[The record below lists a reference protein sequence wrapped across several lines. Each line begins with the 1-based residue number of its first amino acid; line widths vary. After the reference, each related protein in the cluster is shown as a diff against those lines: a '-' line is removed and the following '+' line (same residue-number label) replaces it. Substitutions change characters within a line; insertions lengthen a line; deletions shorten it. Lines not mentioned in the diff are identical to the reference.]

1 MPLLRFDVIKGRD
14 EKALKALL
22 DTAHEAMLEAFEV
35 PASDRYQIVHQ
46 HEPNELVVEDTGLGL
61 SRSDNLVMISI
72 VSKPRTQHQKER
84 LYALLA
90 ERLESECG
98 ISPQDLM
105 VSITENGDADWSFGM
120 GEAQFLTGKL

>member
-1 MPLLRFDVIKGRD
+1 MPLLRFDVVKGRN
-14 EKALKALL
+14 EKALKTLL

-35 PASDRYQIVHQ
+35 PATDRYQIVHQ

>member
-1 MPLLRFDVIKGRD
+1 VPLLRFDVVKGRD
-14 EKALKALL
+14 EKALRTML
-22 DTAHEAMLEAFEV
+22 DTAHAAMLEAFEV
-35 PASDRYQIVHQ
+35 PATDRYQIVHQ
-46 HEPNELVVEDTGLGL
+46 HEPNELIVEDTGLGF

-98 ISPQDLM
+98 ISSQDLM

>member
-1 MPLLRFDVIKGRD
+1 MPLLRFDVVKGRD
-14 EKALKALL
+14 DKELKALL
-22 DTAHEAMLEAFEV
+22 DTAHAAMLEAFEV
-35 PASDRYQIVHQ
+35 PATDRYQIVHQ
-46 HEPNELVVEDTGLGL
+46 HEPNELIVEDTGLGFN
-61 SRSDNLVMISI
+61 RSNNLVMISI
-72 VSKPRTQHQKER
+72 VSKPRMQHQKER

>member
-1 MPLLRFDVIKGRD
+1 VPLLRFDVVKGRN
-14 EKALKALL
+14 EKALKTLL

-35 PASDRYQIVHQ
+35 PATDRYQIVHQ

>member
-35 PASDRYQIVHQ
+35 PATDRYQIVHQ
-46 HEPNELVVEDTGLGL
+46 HEPNELVVEDTGLGF

-72 VSKPRTQHQKER
+72 VSKARTQPQKER

-90 ERLESECG
+90 ERLESQCG

>member
-1 MPLLRFDVIKGRD
+1 MPLLRIDMMEGRSD
-14 EKALKALL
+14 TELKRLL
-22 DTAHEAMLEAFEV
+22 DTIQNCVVEAFGV
-35 PASDRYQIVHQ
+35 PETDRYQIVHQ
-46 HEPNELVVEDTGLGL
+46 HEPNELVVEDTGLGF

-72 VSKPRTQHQKER
+72 VSKARTQPQKER

-90 ERLESECG
+90 ERLESQCG

>member
-1 MPLLRFDVIKGRD
+1 MPLLRFDVVKGRN
-14 EKALKALL
+14 EKALNTLL

-35 PASDRYQIVHQ
+35 PATDRYQIVHQ